1 MQVAD
6 LAGPPQAPPAL
17 AVQRTEQARAVR
29 DQELPNSPV
38 EQHEPHRMTG
48 GEQDALAAGGRFGK
62 AGSRLFQ
69 AAEHSDGIHRD
80 RAVDPGR
87 RDVGVEARSLA
98 HQRHHLALREHA
110 QAGQAELRAGIA
122 GGELGDLPPNV
133 RPVV

>member
-1 MQVAD
+1 MTITVRVRPKAAATTGAGSFTSAIESVSIPASMAAPANPWSANTRSGGAGG
-6 LAGPPQAPPAL
+6 LGRAGP
-17 AVQRTEQARAVR
+17 
-29 DQELPNSPV
+29 
-38 EQHEPHRMTG
+38 
-48 GEQDALAAGGRFGK
+48 
-62 AGSRLFQ
+62 RLFQ

-98 HQRHHLALREHA
+98 HQRHHLALREHG

-133 RPVV
+133 RPV